1 MRCVT
6 STNAKFVELNITN
19 VSFLAG
25 SCVPAR
31 RVTAVVITTTTVV
44 RNARPAMAQAKSGTN
59 QISRIT
65 AEIKRRWHR
74 QGEVTMWRGLNR
86 GGSQMI
92 LTAYEYD
99 PETEKSQSVYLLRHH
114 SKVKKTT
121 LEQKLTVKNDAFGRF
136 KPFVELE
143 DFPEGLSELEAML
156 KLADWLHRLSVAI
169 EDNWST
175 P

>member
-1 MRCVT
+1 MGKKP
-6 STNAKFVELNITN
+6 NAPV
-19 VSFLAG
+19 VSIGAVFFDPQSG
-25 SCVPAR
+25 EIGPEFY
-31 RVTAVVITTTTVV
+31 TAVSLESAMEHNGIPTCYEQLLL
-44 RNARPAMAQAKSGTN
+44 ARLLASAHYSLSN
-59 QISRIT
+59 
-65 AEIKRRWHR
+65 H
-74 QGEVTMWRGLNR
+74 
-86 GGSQMI
+86 
-92 LTAYEYD
+92 

-143 DFPEGLSELEAML
+143 DFPEGLSEREAML

>member
-1 MRCVT
+1 
-6 STNAKFVELNITN
+6 
-19 VSFLAG
+19 
-25 SCVPAR
+25 
-31 RVTAVVITTTTVV
+31 
-44 RNARPAMAQAKSGTN
+44 
-59 QISRIT
+59 
-65 AEIKRRWHR
+65 
-74 QGEVTMWRGLNR
+74 MWLGVNR

-99 PETEKSQSVYLLRHH
+99 PDSKKSKSVYLLRHY

-136 KPFVELE
+136 KPLIELE
-143 DFPEGLSELEAML
+143 DFPEGLSEREAML
-156 KLADWLHRLSVAI
+156 KLADWLHRLGVAI

>member
-65 AEIKRRWHR
+65 AEIKRRRHR

-99 PETEKSQSVYLLRHH
+99 PETQKSQSVYLLRHQ
-114 SKVKKTT
+114 SNVK
-121 LEQKLTVKNDAFGRF
+121 
-136 KPFVELE
+136 
-143 DFPEGLSELEAML
+143 
-156 KLADWLHRLSVAI
+156 
-169 EDNWST
+169 
-175 P
+175 

>member
-1 MRCVT
+1 
-6 STNAKFVELNITN
+6 
-19 VSFLAG
+19 
-25 SCVPAR
+25 
-31 RVTAVVITTTTVV
+31 
-44 RNARPAMAQAKSGTN
+44 
-59 QISRIT
+59 
-65 AEIKRRWHR
+65 
-74 QGEVTMWRGLNR
+74 MWLGVNR

-99 PETEKSQSVYLLRHH
+99 PDSKKSKSVYLLRHY

-136 KPFVELE
+136 KPLIELE
-143 DFPEGLSELEAML
+143 DFPEGLSEREAML

>member
-1 MRCVT
+1 
-6 STNAKFVELNITN
+6 
-19 VSFLAG
+19 
-25 SCVPAR
+25 
-31 RVTAVVITTTTVV
+31 
-44 RNARPAMAQAKSGTN
+44 
-59 QISRIT
+59 
-65 AEIKRRWHR
+65 
-74 QGEVTMWRGLNR
+74 MWRGLNR

-92 LTAYEYD
+92 LIAYEYD
-99 PETEKSQSVYLLRHH
+99 PETKKSQSVYLLRHH

-143 DFPEGLSELEAML
+143 DFPKGLSEREAML